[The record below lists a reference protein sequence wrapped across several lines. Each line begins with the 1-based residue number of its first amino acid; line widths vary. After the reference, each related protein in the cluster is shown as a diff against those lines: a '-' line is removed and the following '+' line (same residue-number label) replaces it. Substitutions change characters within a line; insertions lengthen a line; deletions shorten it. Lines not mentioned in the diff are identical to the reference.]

1 MNLKRSA
8 PDHPIKI
15 IQNGIIFWQEE
26 RGVSYEK
33 GDGIINNFARPSHNG
48 CSLCSFD
55 PVHRERFIALQAL
68 ASSNLKMYS
77 EPFTRLLGPKRFMAS
92 DLT

>member
-8 PDHPIKI
+8 PNHPIKI

-33 GDGIINNFARPSHNG
+33 GDGVINNFVGLSNHG

-68 ASSNLKMYS
+68 ASSRSKTDTLGL
-77 EPFTRLLGPKRFMAS
+77 FTPRFEKVAQ
-92 DLT
+92 T